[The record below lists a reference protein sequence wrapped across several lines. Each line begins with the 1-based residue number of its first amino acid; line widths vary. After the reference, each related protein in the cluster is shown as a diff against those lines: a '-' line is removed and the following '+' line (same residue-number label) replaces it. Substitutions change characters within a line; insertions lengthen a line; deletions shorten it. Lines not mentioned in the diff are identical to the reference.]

1 MNASHPNGY
10 RPSRSIGLRN
20 LGHVLGSSIP
30 HTYLRAKALS
40 RAQCHTHTHTLRY
53 LPALAFLQVTLGPT
67 WKNGEKRRC
76 CAESMGQ
83 AKVQ

>member
-1 MNASHPNGY
+1 MSGRAGRQPVNASHPNGY

-40 RAQCHTHTHTLRY
+40 RAQCHTHTHA
-53 LPALAFLQVTLGPT
+53 ALSARSGFSSGDSGADL
-67 WKNGEKRRC
+67 EER
-76 CAESMGQ
+76 
-83 AKVQ
+83 